1 MSLSTP
7 NFAISTVRTAR
18 IVANRA
24 LHQTAFRWAPDL
36 NSAPT
41 ASSSSISGPAGKQSA
56 GEKLGEILLESL
68 RKSEES
74 QAKSASNNAGS
85 GALYGN
91 VVRQAEYRSFSANQT
106 YSPTRLVSDSL
117 FRTPPRPPR
126 PAYLG
131 PSAPKSRQSD
141 PFHILSVNPV
151 NEAINADLVG
161 SYLTQMGKIKS
172 RAETG
177 LTWKNQRRVGKMVR
191 RARAMGLV
199 SRWSDQVQKVAEKAP
214 EKDFQ
219 PGR

>member
-1 MSLSTP
+1 MRDLEVSLGSMTRRLLRVVL
-7 NFAISTVRTAR
+7 I
-18 IVANRA
+18 
-24 LHQTAFRWAPDL
+24 L
-36 NSAPT
+36 
-41 ASSSSISGPAGKQSA
+41 SIGACQ
-56 GEKLGEILLESL
+56 I
-68 RKSEES
+68 
-74 QAKSASNNAGS
+74 
-85 GALYGN
+85 ALYGN
-91 VVRQAEYRSFSANQT
+91 VVRQAEYRPFSANQVRDERSASLSLARSLIPSSLSPQT

-214 EKDFQ
+214 EK
-219 PGR
+219 